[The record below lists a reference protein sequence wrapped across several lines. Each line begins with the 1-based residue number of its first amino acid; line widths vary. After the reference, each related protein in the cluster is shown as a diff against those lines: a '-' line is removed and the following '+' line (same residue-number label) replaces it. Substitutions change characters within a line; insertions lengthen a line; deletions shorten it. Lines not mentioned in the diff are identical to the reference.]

1 MKKNYVITFLILI
14 LGSSAKS
21 QIQFKVYH
29 GINKETQVYDNSD
42 KQVSK
47 PVVRMRQ
54 GESITVKVINPN
66 PILYSYGLKYETI
79 TMESDDKA
87 ITDLLTTFNTI
98 ISTRTGAAAFTTITN
113 DYKNAINNIINDIND
128 VKKYIC
134 QSDKPELPEEA
145 LKYSRTGGFRF
156 ALDKIEGMPSSQF
169 RFNNSTLLSDLN
181 NLSDKAGIDEVEKEA
196 FKILNSSLVEKVN
209 QLKKQTSIQ
218 STQTIWQKEFKVSD
232 SAQKITIIISQL
244 DKSNNTLMRDG
255 NGKDFELEIGTVIP
269 YYKRS
274 VLELV
279 PVANFI
285 FSKDVREF
293 YLDNNIVQ
301 ARMKATTTT
310 NAGVV
315 LNVNL
320 ARFGEAK
327 EMSVGVGPG
336 YKFNSTGNAFENLY
350 LSTLFSYKNFLR
362 IGFGFGFAQF
372 PKDELKNGVKIGQA
386 LPSNISNIN
395 DLLQYEEK
403 PSAFLSISFTGLNLT
418 KKK

>member
-218 STQTIWQKEFKVSD
+218 STQTIWQQEFKVSD